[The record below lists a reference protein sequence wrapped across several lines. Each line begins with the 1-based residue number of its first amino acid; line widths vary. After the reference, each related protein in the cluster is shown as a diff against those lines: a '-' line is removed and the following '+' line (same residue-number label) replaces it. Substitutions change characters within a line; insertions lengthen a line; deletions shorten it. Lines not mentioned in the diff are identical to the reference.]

1 MSLTAVMASDAD
13 DTIASANDENLTVQT
28 STDDSAVIEQSSQE
42 IMNTEQDSESNQGEV
57 LSASSDEE
65 NGLLSAGSD
74 EEKLTGTSTQL
85 SNLISDEY
93 VYLELPDDYSL
104 TSAVYIYDKNGLVID
119 GKGHTIDG
127 QGNRIFDIYSSCI
140 NITFKNIVFKNAG
153 NSAIYFTHL
162 ANDDYSNFT
171 FENCTF
177 IDNHAPMYGGAIRAN
192 FNNNRGLYGEINLIN
207 CNFIGNSARNGGGV
221 LYARNANNKYTYI
234 YVTNCNFTN
243 NSVTTSNEAAISG
256 GVFHTYNC
264 VDLYVKSST
273 FTGNSAVGSGGIFR
287 SSGLLEIDD
296 CEFYSNRAG
305 EDGGC
310 IYMGNTVGV
319 LTVTNSKFEDNYAR
333 RWGGIVM
340 GYGYRFESC
349 TFNNNKVNTSLS
361 ASGKANTGRGG
372 VMCSRE
378 GYSIVV
384 ADCNFTNNVAQEGGA
399 ICMEERASSISIS
412 GSTFNNNQATLKGG
426 AFYSSVT
433 TLATISTST
442 FEGNSANYGGAVWSS
457 NDDPEKPNGRIII
470 QSSEFKSNTA
480 NIQGGALCLN
490 TPRSEVVD
498 SEFRFNTAPIGGA
511 IYWNG
516 NEGKVQ
522 GSTFESNSGLNGS
535 SIYWAYANGNLVS
548 SDFKDTAPSTGM
560 VHWHGSN
567 GAISQSTFEG
577 TRAVHICSHASDVA
591 LTSNTQV
598 SNSYDGPS
606 VYLEGTAS
614 FDSNDFMNAIYNYG
628 VILSQTYLVTL
639 NNNTIITNVNS
650 LPVFTRI
657 EDDNGNPIRV
667 RENMTLVYDSN
678 NQLSTTF
685 NHTDYVSSVSN
696 LAIGLH
702 NFTARGYNTANFN
715 NIALKN
721 GAVLYLVMNLT
732 VNQTN
737 YGEKVVFTVTLV
749 NTTLNGTIG
758 LDINDVH
765 YTLPMSN
772 GVANLILYNMAPNEY
787 VVTATYMEYNQTL
800 HTNVTIDVQL
810 RNSTINV
817 TANNITYG
825 ETVTIN
831 INVTEGAS
839 GTVLVFVNNNKYAV
853 TLKNSTAQL
862 NLTGITGG
870 TYNVFAVYNGDI
882 NFNGNDN
889 STQFTVKKF
898 NSTVLINATDVDYG
912 QTAIIEVKLPSDANG
927 TTIVYVDSTPY
938 EFTKQPITV
947 SVANL
952 SAGTHTVRVV
962 YDGNDKYLPNSNS
975 TVFKVN
981 KIKITPTITV
991 HNIKVGDN
999 ATITVNL
1006 NGATNATGL
1015 VLLTVNGNNYYVYAN
1030 KTQATLILSGL
1041 PYGKYNV
1048 TATYLEDDIYY
1059 TATTNSSFTVDYVE
1073 MNPIITSSV
1082 DDDLNAIVNVT
1093 VPIDVNGDIVIEVN
1107 GTNYTAPVVK
1117 GKFSV
1122 QINGLEGGVYPAV
1135 MYFAND
1141 TKYHSVTKPFN
1152 ITLNKIPTRIHIIS
1166 EHIEVGDDAT
1176 ITVVVP
1182 TDAKGNVTIKIN
1194 NENYTENVINGSAV
1208 FTVQGLTFGN
1218 YTIVAV
1224 YSGDRKYLSDEED
1237 EVLIVRK
1244 VDPNPDSYINVTDIF
1259 VGEIATFN
1267 ITMPSDL
1274 TAKINLTVQNKTY
1287 VVNITNGFGQ
1297 INISGLKYGLPVPV
1311 HASFLGN
1318 DKYLGCE
1325 RDYTAF
1331 SVRRITNYPM
1341 NITAVT
1347 DSSTAN
1353 ITVNI
1358 PSDANGIGYF
1368 TIDNRTFTIKY
1379 TNGKSNMTTVT
1390 DLIAG
1395 QEYVVYAYFDGNEK
1409 YTEGDVS
1416 RTLNSNKTLNYTFQ
1430 ASGTNILV
1438 GQTAYITLYLPNI
1451 TNGTVTIKVPGRDG
1465 FTVDIN
1471 ETFVNGT
1478 YDYPVYNLA
1487 AGSYLCSVTY
1497 NGNDM
1502 YEASSRYGTIVVSK
1516 IYTSPRINFNTTY
1529 VGQNLTIQVTL
1540 PSDANGT
1547 VNITINNTRY
1557 SANVTNGTAYV
1568 IVPAGLRATTY
1579 SATLFYSGNEKYNNR
1594 TQTFPVIIL
1603 RVSDDLFNVT
1613 PIDIYVG
1620 DNETITITLP
1630 ADIDVNVTVSIPGT
1644 DYINKVHKLIN
1655 GTVTFNVTG
1664 LAAGRYNVTA
1674 SISGSSKYVDS
1685 SITRAF
1691 TVSTIGDYLFNLHD
1705 VATVYVRD
1713 NLTFILD
1720 LPDDA
1725 KGNVTVHIFDEDFTG
1740 EVKNGTATI
1749 TVPTTAQG
1757 NYLFTISFEQ
1767 EGKYNYKS
1775 QEGYAFVIKKDVEL
1789 NPIYNSSV
1797 NVDENITITFVLPED
1812 ATGNVSVTSR
1822 GVTFTAEL
1830 VNGTANVTLVGYPLS
1845 STYSPSISYTGDD
1858 KYNPASGFIIITT
1871 HKVSDYNITVEV
1883 ANITVDDVESVNI
1896 TVPSDATEDVL
1907 VSGNFSNNTFSVKLT
1922 NGTATLDISDLPAG
1936 TYYINVRYQGYQ
1948 KYADKNVTKIFR
1960 VDKVVPPISIEFTN
1974 NDTLTVKLPSL
1985 ANGIANITIGDN
1997 PTVQIDIVNGVGSLN
2012 VSYLRPGSYFVNA
2025 TFLGGVRYLE
2035 NSTNITI
2042 TIPKIEDYVLP
2053 IKVDDITVYENAT
2066 IVVIVPEYA
2075 TGNVN
2080 ITIDGGEVIEVPI
2093 INGTATYDADGL
2105 KVGNHT
2111 VIATYEGDE
2120 YVFKTNSTNFTVS
2133 KVNTVLKDDVKYNAT
2148 SLTVNL
2154 TLTETVTGNVTITID
2169 GKPYNYYNIDSNKIN
2184 LIVPTIPGT
2193 HIIAIKYSG
2202 DENHTVASDFR
2213 TIEISKIKDYN
2224 LTVNATPVITVIDN
2238 NVVTVTISKGIEGE
2252 ITLYINGEE
2261 YDEYAIINSTTGKA
2275 TLTLDRLPSGNYTLV
2290 AVFSS
2295 NVYDRVENS
2304 TTFEVIKLNTTI
2316 SVNVTNITKDL
2327 TEVINVTLNENATG
2341 YVEIFI
2347 NDVTF
2352 RVPVINGT
2360 AVLTRSN
2367 LVDKDYPIV
2376 VTYLGDDYYNTNK
2389 TTAQFTVSKI
2399 PVNITIKCNDIVIG
2413 QEANFT
2419 IETSRNITD
2428 QVTVRI
2434 DNRNYTAVVY
2444 NGKGNLIVLGQN
2456 VGTHNVTVFYAGD
2469 KDYLPANDTINVT
2482 VHDRL
2487 PTSIS
2492 VNVTNITVGEKVTI
2506 YINVTGAQNGTVRI
2520 YMLGNPVNVTIV
2532 NGTGNYTYANLT
2544 ARDYH
2549 FTAEYLENTY
2559 YKSSTTT
2566 GDFTVFKKKSFV
2578 TVKVD
2583 NINVGDV
2590 ALINITI
2597 SENTTG
2603 HVLVSFSNVHLYA
2616 DINGT
2621 NFITLP
2627 VADLPVGEYNVTVT
2641 YDGDAN
2647 FYNSTNKTQ
2656 FNISKLTTT
2665 INITCNK
2672 TIVEKHPVVFNITTS
2687 ANFTQVVIIRV
2698 NGTNFDQNFT
2708 SFVENGKGSFTV
2720 YNLGGGNYTATV
2732 LFPGNGQYYE
2742 ARNTTNFTVLG
2753 KKATKL
2759 NVTVNNITL
2768 GENATVMVTVTG
2780 AQTGQVTLN
2789 IAGRPQTKDVVDGKV
2804 NFTVTDLSARDYH
2817 VTVTYIENDEF
2828 LSSNATADFT
2838 VYRKNSTVTVNVSD
2852 IKVGEDA
2859 IFNIT
2864 VSDNATGHVL
2874 ISFANM
2880 QLYAVINGSTTFS
2893 VRVADLPVGEYNVT
2907 VTYVGDSN
2915 YYNSTNKTQF
2925 NISKLTTTINIT
2937 CDEIIIDG
2945 HPVVFTVATS
2955 ANITEVVYI
2964 IVNGTNHTTFIKE
2977 GKGTFTVYGLASGN
2991 YTAVVEFV
2999 GNSKY
3004 DYVTNETKFNVTA
3017 KLPSAISINVT
3028 DVVLGENVTI
3038 KVNVTNGTTG
3048 RIALSIYGQIIVKDL
3063 VNSSA
3068 TFVVSNLPASEFPFT
3083 VTYLGDNNYFTSNAT
3098 GHVTVHKLAAPLAA
3112 NVTNSTVG
3120 SVEYINVT
3128 INENA
3133 TGNILISINGTNYY
3147 SKIEGGVA
3155 RFNITGLTEG
3165 NYTAYITYRGDDNF
3179 NASAMQTNLTITKL
3193 TTTITISSD
3202 KVIIDGRPVVFT
3214 ITTSANFTEVV
3225 YVEVNGTNHTTFVK
3239 EGKGTFTVYNLASGN
3254 YTAKVYFPGN
3264 TQYNAAENSTNFT
3277 VTAKLPSAISINVT
3291 DVVLGE
3297 NVTIKVNV
3305 TNGTTGRIALSIYG
3319 QIIVKDLVNSS
3330 ATFVVSNLPASEFPF
3345 TVTYLGD
3352 NNYFTSNATGHV
3364 TVHKLAAPLAA
3375 NVTNSTVGSVEYINV
3390 TINENATGNI
3400 LISINGTNY
3409 YSKIEDGVARF
3420 NITGL
3425 SEGNYT
3431 AYITY
3436 RGDDNFNA
3444 SAMQTNL
3451 TITKLTTTITI
3462 STNSTIVIGH
3472 PVVFT
3477 ITTSANLTEV
3487 VYVEVNG
3494 TNHTTFIKEG
3504 KGTFTVY
3511 GLGAG
3516 NYTAKVYFPGNTQYN
3531 AVDNSTEFN
3540 VTGKSPVSIA
3550 VSVNNIT
3557 LGENAMVFVTV
3568 NATSGSVTLT
3578 IAGRPQTKAV
3588 DANGKVNFTVTDL
3601 IARDYFVTA
3610 TYLGTDDYLSN
3621 VTNTTFTVFK
3631 KKSELSINVT
3641 NIFVGDNETI
3651 KINVTKGATGV
3662 VLIDIAGVQ
3671 VYAILNNA
3679 TSIAIALFD
3688 NLGIGTY
3695 NVTATYMG
3703 DNNYNGSSNNAS
3715 FNVTKLKT
3723 SIIITG
3729 SNITVGQVET
3739 FNITTSANI
3748 TEVITIEIDGVNY
3761 TTFIQN
3767 GKGTYTYYGLK
3778 EGTHTVYVYFAGNS
3792 KYDAEQN
3799 STVVEV
3805 TGQKP
3810 SAVTVNV
3817 TSITVGENATIYVN
3831 VTDGATGYVMIS
3843 IAGENHMVL
3852 LNNSKGNITI
3862 ENLTARHYHVTAY
3875 YLGDDYYLGN
3885 ESTAEFDV
3893 NKKATLINVTAVDI
3907 TVDKNETITI
3917 KITNGTT
3924 GVVLIDINGTD
3935 YYANIV
3941 NGTAKLVVNNLAV
3954 GEYNVTVEYE
3964 GDANYVA
3971 SVNSTRFN
3979 VTKLNSNINLI
3990 VVTPSPIAEGSA
4002 ITINVTGPAD
4012 ATGIA
4017 IVSVKD
4023 NDLNT
4028 VQNYTVY
4035 INNGKGSLVLLDQP
4049 VGHYSVVANYQEN
4062 YKYLANVSNTGAFEV
4077 YATGSNLN
4085 VKAENIYVGDNETII
4100 VTVAGEYDENVT
4112 IKIGNLTYESPLVYN
4127 STSNNSVATFKL
4139 DYKFP
4144 AGTYTVQA
4152 SFISEDAGRIV
4163 THEGRDSF
4171 IVSKINSTVGINNIN
4186 DIKVGENVTITF
4198 TLAPSDATGTID
4210 VYVNGERHIVN
4221 ADNLTLTL
4229 TGLAAGHYFVQ
4240 AMYGGDNKYLPSSA
4254 NATFDVY
4261 KNNIS
4266 IDLDVVSIKVNET
4279 EYINVTLES
4288 DAAGYVLINI
4298 NGTQYYAQIKGG
4310 KASVNVTGLEIGEYT
4325 VNATFIG
4332 DDKYYSNSTV
4342 EKFTVTKLATTIE
4355 IKGYDI
4361 FEGQDVVFTITTSA
4375 NITEVV
4381 KIEVAGKNYTA
4392 FVENGKG
4399 NYTVSGLKVGN
4410 YNVTAYFPGNTKY
4423 DAVNDTTNITVKG
4436 KTKTSINVTVE
4447 DITVGDEITVVI
4459 NATKGINDTV
4469 YVTIAG
4475 VAYTHTLVDGQG
4487 SFKVPNLIARDY
4499 VVSVFFMGNTEF
4511 ELCNNTSNFTVHKKD
4526 TSIKVNVT
4534 DIYVDETEMIKV
4546 EVNKNATGNV
4556 LITIGEVRVY
4566 ANLTDGVA
4574 IVNITGL
4581 AVGEYNV
4588 TVVYVGDAIYNGNS
4602 TNATFNVTKRSIGI
4616 NITCDDEYVVGQP
4629 IVFTFKTSVNITEV
4643 VTITI
4648 GENVYH
4654 TFVEN
4659 GTGTYTVTGLTPDD
4673 YTALVNFTGNFYYDP
4688 VGNFTTFKVIDKLP
4702 SSLTVN
4708 VTNITVGQNL
4718 VVKVNVTQGAT
4729 GNITLVI
4736 AGNTYTEKI
4745 NGNMAEFTIE
4755 NLTARNYHIT
4765 AYYFGDTYYYGSN
4778 ATADFVVNKLN
4789 TTISAKVTNSTVGSV
4804 EYINVTLD
4812 AQNGTVLLSVNGSHY
4827 YADVINGVAKFNV
4840 TGLKEGVYTAEITY
4854 LENDRYNSNNTSVEI
4869 NITKLSTTISIVT
4882 VDITEGQAAVFNITT
4897 SANMTQVVIVK
4908 IGENNYTTFVEN
4920 GKGTLA
4926 VYDLAADSYTAVV
4939 TFPGNDQYNSAS
4951 DSVDFTVSAKRASQ
4965 INVTAKD
4972 ITIGEDAVIEVS
4984 VTSGATGNVTIVIIG
4999 REYTQ
5004 AVDPATGKATF
5015 IISKENLTAR
5025 DYHVTAIYEGDT
5037 YYLTSN
5043 NATDFKVNKINTTIS
5058 ASVTNS
5064 TVGSVE
5070 YINVTVSAENGTVLL
5085 SVNGSHYYGEVING
5099 VAKFNVTGLKEGVY
5113 TAEITYLEN
5122 DRYNSNNTSVE
5133 INITKLSTTIS
5144 IVTVDITE
5152 GQAAVFN
5159 ITTSANMT
5167 QVVIVKIGEN
5177 NYTTFVENG
5186 KGTLAVYD
5194 LAADSY
5200 TAVVT
5205 FPGNDQYN
5213 SASDSVDFTVSAK
5226 RASQINVT
5234 AKDIT
5239 IGEDAVIEVSV
5250 TSGATGNVT
5259 IVIIGREYTQAVD
5272 PATGKA
5278 TFIISKENLTARD
5291 YHVTAIYEGD
5301 TYYLTSNNATDFK
5314 VNKINT
5320 TISASV
5326 TNSTVGSVEYINVT
5340 VSAQNGTVLLNINGS
5355 HYYGEVINGVAK
5367 FNVTGL
5373 LVGNYTAEIRY
5384 VENDVYKGNY
5394 TEVKFTISKKSTTII
5409 IKGHDITEGQT
5420 ETLTITTSA
5429 NITALVKIEIDGVN
5443 YTTFIS
5449 EGKGTFTIS
5458 NLTSGL
5464 KTAKVY
5470 YLGDDEYFAVDNQ
5483 TIFNVDHKLDSEV
5496 NITVEDITIGDD
5508 ENIIINVTKGATGNV
5523 TIVISGTEY
5532 VRPIDANGQVLFT
5545 KPASELMA
5553 RDYSVTVI
5561 YEGDTYYKG
5570 SKNTANFTVSKKPSS
5585 VDLEVHDITVGDTEI
5600 INVNVTSGATGMVLI
5615 NVSGTYYY
5623 ADLKDGKA
5631 TFNVAGLKAGEY
5643 TAIVTYAGDDN
5654 YNRSVA
5660 SKAFVVHPQ
5669 VTLEPGV
5676 NNGTVTPITV
5686 KVSDNATGDVTV
5698 VVNGTPYTAKV
5709 ENGTAT
5715 VYVKDAQPGEQN
5727 VTVIYDDGKNP
5738 VTQNQTVDIP
5748 KVTGYDVNVTAP
5760 DVKVGENGTITVKLP
5775 EDATGNVTVKV
5786 GNQTIPAKVENG
5798 TAVVNVS
5805 DLPVGSYDVDVA
5817 YSGDDK
5823 YAGTNTKSHI
5833 NVAVDIPT
5841 INAVEKLVR
5850 GWNSIYDYEAVFL
5863 DKFGNALEGVN
5874 VTFIVNGKSY
5884 TVLTEKHGVAKL
5896 TTSHLDV
5903 GEYNITSINPVTGES
5918 VTKELSVVP
5927 RLIHNK
5933 DITMDFMDGTYY
5945 TVLVIGDDGNPVGE
5959 GEIIDIY
5966 VNTIHYVSKTNKDGL
5981 AKLKIN
5987 LNPTKYKVMAEYKNY
6002 KVYNKLVVKQTLKLV
6017 KKTVSVKKGKK
6028 IVLKAKLKWTNGK
6041 VIKGKKIVFKFKG
6054 KKYSAKTNKKGI
6066 AKVTIKKKSVLKK
6079 LKKGKKYSFT
6089 ASYKTNKVKGKVK
6102 IKK

>member
-1 MSLTAVMASDAD
+1 MSLTAVVANDAD
-13 DTIASANDENLTVQT
+13 DTIASANNENLTVQT
-28 STDDSAVIEQSSQE
+28 STDDGAVIEQSNQE
-42 IMNTEQDSESNQGEV
+42 IMNTEQGSESDQGDV
-57 LSASSDEE
+57 LSASSDEDVLGE
-65 NGLLSAGSD
+65 
-74 EEKLTGTSTQL
+74 TFYQL
-85 SNLISDEY
+85 HRDINDQIYSGY
-93 VYLELPDDYSL
+93 VYLDKDY
-104 TSAVYIYDKNGLVID
+104 TSTYSYSSYSIYQDVVID
-119 GKGHTIDG
+119 GQGHTIDCG
-127 QGNRIFDIYSSCI
+127 GYNRVFQISRSGYQSPI
-140 NITFKNIVFKNAG
+140 NLTFKNINFVNGYNSG
-153 NSAIYFTHL
+153 NGGIIYGSF
-162 ANDDYSNFT
+162 NSNCQDNSLT
-171 FENCTF
+171 IINCTF
-177 IDNHAPMYGGAIRAN
+177 DNCQAKSGGAIY
-192 FNNNRGLYGEINLIN
+192 LSSM
-207 CNFIGNSARNGGGV
+207 IGNVS
-221 LYARNANNKYTYI
+221 I
-234 YVTNCNFTN
+234 QNC
-243 NSVTTSNEAAISG
+243 S
-256 GVFHTYNC
+256 
-264 VDLYVKSST
+264 
-273 FTGNSAVGSGGIFR
+273 
-287 SSGLLEIDD
+287 
-296 CEFYSNRAG
+296 
-305 EDGGC
+305 
-310 IYMGNTVGV
+310 
-319 LTVTNSKFEDNYAR
+319 
-333 RWGGIVM
+333 
-340 GYGYRFESC
+340 
-349 TFNNNKVNTSLS
+349 
-361 ASGKANTGRGG
+361 
-372 VMCSRE
+372 
-378 GYSIVV
+378 
-384 ADCNFTNNVAQEGGA
+384 FTNNVASEQAGAIDFYNQYQFGLNTVINNTVFKNNRATEGGALYTYRDAKLWLYSCNITDNYASKEGGFIRYSSDLYFNDCKVYNNTCSFDGGVAYAGQPVTFTAERTDFIDNKADRWGGVVSGRSLVVDNCLFKNNVVNTTKYSGSPKTSSARGGALFSREGTSYITFSTFIDNLAQEGSA
-399 ICMEERASSISIS
+399 ICMEERAASVTV
-412 GSTFNNNQATLKGG
+412 GSCNFINNVATLKGG
-426 AFYSSVT
+426 AVYSDANT
-433 TLATISTST
+433 MTAISGSK
-442 FEGNSANYGGAVWSS
+442 FENNKANYGGAVYCGYVS
-457 NDDPEKPNGRIII
+457 NMGKVSI
-470 QSSEFKSNTA
+470 SACEFRNNNAS
-480 NIQGGALCLN
+480 IEGGAIYIAV
-490 TPRSEVVD
+490 SGAEVVN
-498 SEFRFNTAPIGGA
+498 SIFTSNRAPIGGA

-516 NEGKVQ
+516 DNGKVQ
-522 GSTFESNSGLNGS
+522 GSNFINNEANNGS
-535 SIYWAYANGNLVS
+535 SICWRANSGSVVTDTF
-548 SDFKDTAPSTGM
+548 SDSNPATGS
-560 VHWHGSN
+560 VYWHGNN
-567 GAISQSTFEG
+567 GLISGSTFSG
-577 TRAVHICSHASDVA
+577 VKAIYICSHAVNVN
-591 LTSNTQV
+591 LKSNTQHAV
-598 SNSYDGPS
+598 NLNDYS
-606 VYLEGTAS
+606 VYNGGTAE
-614 FDSNDFMNAIYNYG
+614 FESNNFVNPIYNYG
-628 VILSQTYLVTL
+628 LITSPTYLVTL
-639 NNNTIITNVNS
+639 NNNTIITNVTGI
-650 LPVFTRI
+650 PVFTRI
-657 EDDNGNPIRV
+657 EDDNKNTIKI
-667 RENMTLVYDSN
+667 NNTITLVYDSN
-678 NQLSTTF
+678 ERLTTTF
-685 NHTDYVSSVSN
+685 NNTHYVSTLSN
-696 LAIGLH
+696 LLIGLH
-702 NFTARGYNTANFN
+702 NFTATGYSTSNFQD
-715 NIALKN
+715 LTVKN
-721 GAVLYLVMNLT
+721 GAILYLVMNLT

-749 NTTLNGTIG
+749 NTTLNGTII
-758 LDINDVH
+758 LTINDASH
-765 YTLPMSN
+765 NLPLIN
-772 GVANLILYNMAPNEY
+772 GVANLTQYNMAPNKYHVVASY
-787 VVTATYMEYNQTL
+787 VEYNQTL
-800 HTNVTIDVQL
+800 RSDLDIEVNL
-810 RNSTINV
+810 RNSTLNV
-817 TANNITYG
+817 VANNITHG
-825 ETVTIN
+825 GIVS
-831 INVTEGAS
+831 INVTTTN
-839 GTVLVFVNNNKYAV
+839 GTTGDVGIFVNNKMYTV
-853 TLKNSTAQL
+853 TLMNSTAQL
-862 NLTGITGG
+862 NLTNLAGG
-870 TYNVFAVYNGDI
+870 SYTVFAVYFGDAH
-882 NFNGNDN
+882 FNGCNN
-889 STQFTVKKF
+889 NTEFTVAKQ
-898 NSTVLINATDVDYG
+898 NLTINITANDVSMG
-912 QTAIIEVKLPSDANG
+912 QTAVIVVNMPNDANG
-927 TTIVYVDSTPY
+927 TTYVYVDSTIY
-938 EFTKQPITV
+938 EFNRQPIAIDV
-947 SVANL
+947 VNL
-952 SAGTHTVRVV
+952 TAGTHSVRVI
-962 YDGNDKYLPNSNS
+962 YGGNDKYLSNTNS
-975 TVFKVN
+975 TTFEVN
-981 KIKITPTITV
+981 KLVINPTI
-991 HNIKVGDN
+991 IAPDIYVGDN

-1006 NGATNATGL
+1006 IGASNATGL
-1015 VLLTVNGNNYYVYAN
+1015 VLLTVNNIKYYAYAN
-1030 KTQATLILSGL
+1030 NTYATFTISGL
-1041 PYGKYNV
+1041 PQGKYNV
-1048 TATYLEDDIYY
+1048 TATYLEDDIHYA
-1059 TATTNSSFTVDYVE
+1059 ATTNSSFKVDYVVID
-1073 MNPIITSSV
+1073 PAISYGQ
-1082 DDDLNAIVNVT
+1082 DDDLNVLLNVT
-1093 VPIDVNGDIVIEVN
+1093 VPADVNGDIVIEVN

-1122 QINGLEGGVYPAV
+1122 PINGLEGGVYPAV

-1141 TKYHSVTKPFN
+1141 TKYHSVTKQFN

-1166 EHIEVGDDAT
+1166 EHIEVGDNAT

-1218 YTIVAV
+1218 YTIDAV
-1224 YSGDRKYLSDEED
+1224 YSGDRKYQSDEED

-1331 SVRRITNYPM
+1331 SVHRITNYPM

-1358 PSDANGIGYF
+1358 PSDANGTGYF

-1409 YTEGDVS
+1409 YTAGDVS

-1430 ASGTNILV
+1430 VSGTDILV
-1438 GQTAYITLYLPNI
+1438 GQTAYITIYLPNI
-1451 TNGTVTIKVPGRDG
+1451 TNGTVTIKVPGMDV

-1516 IYTSPRINFNTTY
+1516 INTSPRINFNTTY

-1594 TQTFPVIIL
+1594 TQTFLVTIL
-1603 RVSDDLFNVT
+1603 RVSDYLFNVT

-1725 KGNVTVHIFDEDFTG
+1725 KGNVTVHIFDEDFIG

-1789 NPIYNSSV
+1789 NPIYDSSV

-1830 VNGTANVTLVGYPLS
+1830 VNGTANVTLLGYPLS

-1858 KYNPASGFIIITT
+1858 KYNPASGFIVITT

-1922 NGTATLDISDLPAG
+1922 NGTATLDIPDLPAG

-2042 TIPKIEDYVLP
+2042 IIPKIEDYVLP

-2080 ITIDGGEVIEVPI
+2080 ITIDGGDVIEVPI

-2148 SLTVNL
+2148 SLTVNM

-2184 LIVPTIPGT
+2184 LTVPTIPGT
-2193 HIIAIKYSG
+2193 HIIAINYSG
-2202 DENHTVASDFR
+2202 DENHTVASDFM

-2341 YVEIFI
+2341 YVEIFV
-2347 NDVTF
+2347 NNVTF
-2352 RVPVINGT
+2352 RVPVVNGT

-2367 LVDKDYPIV
+2367 LVDKTYPIV
-2376 VTYLGDDYYNTNK
+2376 VRYLGDDYYNANE
-2389 TTAQFTVSKI
+2389 TTAEFTVSKI
-2399 PVNITIKCNDIVIG
+2399 PVNITITCNDIVIG

-2419 IETSRNITD
+2419 IVTSRNITD

-2434 DNRNYTAVVY
+2434 DNKNYTAVVY

-2456 VGTHNVTVFYAGD
+2456 VGNHNVTVFYAGD

-2492 VNVTNITVGEKVTI
+2492 VNVTNITVGENVTI
-2506 YINVTGAQNGTVRI
+2506 YINVTGAENGTVRI
-2520 YMLGNPVNVTIV
+2520 YMLGNPVNVTIT
-2532 NGTGNYTYANLT
+2532 NGTGNYTYVGLT

-2566 GDFTVFKKKSFV
+2566 GDFTVFKKKSYV
-2578 TVKVD
+2578 TVEVD

-2603 HVLVSFSNVHLYA
+2603 HVLVSFSNIHLYA

-2621 NFITLP
+2621 SFISLP

-2641 YDGDAN
+2641 YNGDAN

-2665 INITCNK
+2665 INISCNS

-2698 NGTNFDQNFT
+2698 NGTNYDENFT
-2708 SFVENGKGSFTV
+2708 SFVENGKGTFTL
-2720 YNLGGGNYTATV
+2720 YDLGGGNYTATV

-2742 ARNTTNFTVLG
+2742 ARNSTNFTVLG

-2838 VYRKNSTVTVNVSD
+2838 VYRKNSTVTVNVSN

-2893 VRVADLPVGEYNVT
+2893 VRVADLPVAEYNVT

-2925 NISKLTTTINIT
+2925 NITKLTTSINIT

-2945 HPVVFTVATS
+2945 QPVVFTVATS

-3017 KLPSAISINVT
+3017 KLPSAITINVT
-3028 DVVLGENVTI
+3028 DVVLGDNVTI

-3048 RIALSIYGQIIVKDL
+3048 RVALSIYGQIITRDL

-3068 TFVVSNLPASEFPFT
+3068 TFVVSNLPAREFPFT
-3083 VTYLGDNNYFTSNAT
+3083 VTYLGDDNYFPSDAT
-3098 GHVTVHKLAAPLAA
+3098 AHVTVHKLAAPLSA

-3128 INENA
+3128 APANA

-3147 SKIEGGVA
+3147 SKIE
-3155 RFNITGLTEG
+3155 
-3165 NYTAYITYRGDDNF
+3165 
-3179 NASAMQTNLTITKL
+3179 K
-3193 TTTITISSD
+3193 
-3202 KVIIDGRPVVFT
+3202 
-3214 ITTSANFTEVV
+3214 
-3225 YVEVNGTNHTTFVK
+3225 
-3239 EGKGTFTVYNLASGN
+3239 
-3254 YTAKVYFPGN
+3254 
-3264 TQYNAAENSTNFT
+3264 
-3277 VTAKLPSAISINVT
+3277 
-3291 DVVLGE
+3291 
-3297 NVTIKVNV
+3297 
-3305 TNGTTGRIALSIYG
+3305 
-3319 QIIVKDLVNSS
+3319 
-3330 ATFVVSNLPASEFPF
+3330 
-3345 TVTYLGD
+3345 
-3352 NNYFTSNATGHV
+3352 
-3364 TVHKLAAPLAA
+3364 
-3375 NVTNSTVGSVEYINV
+3375 
-3390 TINENATGNI
+3390 
-3400 LISINGTNY
+3400 
-3409 YSKIEDGVARF
+3409 GVARF

-3472 PVVFT
+3472 PVEFT
-3477 ITTSANLTEV
+3477 ITTSANMTEV

-3494 TNHTTFIKEG
+3494 TNHTTFVKEG

-3511 GLGAG
+3511 GLEAA
-3516 NYTAKVYFPGNTQYN
+3516 NYTAKVYFSGNTQYN
-3531 AVDNSTEFN
+3531 AVDNSTKFN

-3568 NATSGSVTLT
+3568 NATSGSVTLN

-3588 DANGKVNFTVTDL
+3588 DANGKVNFIVTDL

-3610 TYLGTDDYLSN
+3610 TYLGTDEYLSN

-3671 VYAILNNA
+3671 VYARLNNA

-3688 NLGIGTY
+3688 DLGIGTY

-3715 FNVTKLKT
+3715 FNVTKLET

-3739 FNITTSANI
+3739 FNITTSANL
-3748 TEVITIEIDGVNY
+3748 TEVITIEVDGVNY

-3767 GKGTYTYYGLK
+3767 GKGTYTYYGLE

-3799 STVVEV
+3799 STVVKV

-3831 VTDGATGYVMIS
+3831 VTEGATGYVMIT
-3843 IAGENHMVL
+3843 IAGESHVVE
-3852 LNNSKGNITI
+3852 LNNSKANITI

-3875 YLGDDYYLGN
+3875 YLGDDYYLGSEN
-3885 ESTAEFDV
+3885 TTEFDV

-3907 TVDKNETITI
+3907 TVDKNEIITI

-3941 NGTAKLVVNNLAV
+3941 NGTAKLVVNNFAV

-3964 GDANYVA
+3964 GDANYAA

-3979 VTKLNSNINLI
+3979 VTKLNSDIDLI
-3990 VVTPSPIAEGSA
+3990 IVTLSPVAEGSA

-4035 INNGKGSLVLLDQP
+4035 INNGQGSLVLLDQP

-4171 IVSKINSTVGINNIN
+4171 IVSKINSTVGINSIS
-4186 DIKVGENVTITF
+4186 DIKVSENVTVTF

-4254 NATFDVY
+4254 NATFEVY

-4266 IDLDVVSIKVNET
+4266 ITLDVVSIRVNET

-4288 DAAGYVLINI
+4288 DARGYVLINI
-4298 NGTQYYAQIKGG
+4298 NGTQYYAQIKEG

-4342 EKFTVTKLATTIE
+4342 VKFTVTKLATTIE
-4355 IKGYDI
+4355 ITGYDI
-4361 FEGQDVVFTITTSA
+4361 YEGQDVVFTITTSA

-4423 DAVNDTTNITVKG
+4423 DAVNDTINITVKG

-4526 TSIKVNVT
+4526 TSIKLNVT

-4588 TVVYVGDAIYNGNS
+4588 TVVYVGDAIYNANS

-4616 NITCDDEYVVGQP
+4616 NITCDDEYVIGQP
-4629 IVFTFKTSVNITEV
+4629 IVFTIKTSVNITEV

-4745 NGNMAEFTIE
+4745 NGNVAEFTIE

-4854 LENDRYNSNNTSVEI
+4854 LENDYYNSNATSVSI
-4869 NITKLSTTISIVT
+4869 KITKLSTTISIVT
-4882 VDITEGQAAVFNITT
+4882 VNITEGQVAVFNITT
-4897 SANMTQVVIVK
+4897 SANMTQVVIVM

-4920 GKGTLA
+4920 GKGTLT
-4926 VYDLAADSYTAVV
+4926 VYDLAADKYTAVV
-4939 TFPGNDQYNSAS
+4939 TFPGNDQYGPAS
-4951 DSVDFTVSAKRASQ
+4951 DSVDFTVSAKKASQ

-4972 ITIGEDAVIEVS
+4972 ITIGEDAIIEVS
-4984 VTSGATGNVTIVIIG
+4984 VAPGATGNVTIVILG
-4999 REYTQ
+4999 REFTQ
-5004 AVDPATGKATF
+5004 AVDAGKATF
-5015 IISKENLTAR
+5015 TISKENLTAR

-5043 NATDFKVNKINTTIS
+5043 NATDFKVDKINTTIS

-5070 YINVTVSAENGTVLL
+5070 YIT
-5085 SVNGSHYYGEVING
+5085 
-5099 VAKFNVTGLKEGVY
+5099 
-5113 TAEITYLEN
+5113 
-5122 DRYNSNNTSVE
+5122 
-5133 INITKLSTTIS
+5133 
-5144 IVTVDITE
+5144 
-5152 GQAAVFN
+5152 
-5159 ITTSANMT
+5159 
-5167 QVVIVKIGEN
+5167 
-5177 NYTTFVENG
+5177 
-5186 KGTLAVYD
+5186 
-5194 LAADSY
+5194 
-5200 TAVVT
+5200 
-5205 FPGNDQYN
+5205 
-5213 SASDSVDFTVSAK
+5213 
-5226 RASQINVT
+5226 
-5234 AKDIT
+5234 
-5239 IGEDAVIEVSV
+5239 
-5250 TSGATGNVT
+5250 
-5259 IVIIGREYTQAVD
+5259 
-5272 PATGKA
+5272 
-5278 TFIISKENLTARD
+5278 
-5291 YHVTAIYEGD
+5291 
-5301 TYYLTSNNATDFK
+5301 
-5314 VNKINT
+5314 
-5320 TISASV
+5320 
-5326 TNSTVGSVEYINVT
+5326 VT

-5355 HYYGEVINGVAK
+5355 HYYGEVIDGVAK

-5384 VENDVYKGNY
+5384 VENDIYNGNY
-5394 TEVKFTISKKSTTII
+5394 TEAKFTISKKSTTII

-5470 YLGDDEYFAVDNQ
+5470 YLGDDEYFAIDNK
-5483 TIFNVDHKLDSEV
+5483 TDFTVDHKRDSQV

-5532 VRPIDANGQVLFT
+5532 VRPIDDNGQVLFT

-5561 YEGDTYYKG
+5561 YGGNTYYKG

-5585 VDLEVHDITVGDTEI
+5585 VDLDVHNITVGDTEI
-5600 INVNVTSGATGMVLI
+5600 IKVNVTSGATGMVLI

-5623 ADLKDGKA
+5623 ADLEDGKA
-5631 TFNVAGLKAGEY
+5631 TFNVAGLKTGEY

-5669 VTLEPGV
+5669 ITLEAGE
-5676 NNGTVTPITV
+5676 NNGTETPITV
-5686 KVSDNATGDVTV
+5686 KVSDNATGNVTV

-5727 VTVIYDDGKNP
+5727 VTVTYDDGKNP
-5738 VTQNQTVDIP
+5738 ITQNQTVDIP
-5748 KVTGYDVNVTAP
+5748 KVTGYDVNVTSP

-5798 TAVVNVS
+5798 TAVVNVN
-5805 DLPVGSYDVDVA
+5805 DLPVGSYDVDVS

-5833 NVAVDIPT
+5833 NVEVNIPT

-5874 VTFIVNGKSY
+5874 VTFIINGKSY

-5903 GEYNITSINPVTGES
+5903 GEYNVTSINPVTGET
-5918 VTKELSVVP
+5918 VTKGLKVVP

-5933 DITMDFMDGTYY
+5933 DITMDFMDGSYY
-5945 TVLVIGDDGNPVGE
+5945 SVLVIGDDGNPVGE

-5966 VNTIHYVSKTNKDGL
+5966 VNTIHYVSKTNKDGV

-5987 LNPTKYKVMAEYKNY
+5987 LNPKKYKVMAEYKNY

-6041 VIKGKKIVFKFKG
+6041 AIKGKKIVFKFKG
-6054 KKYSAKTNKKGI
+6054 KKYKAKTNKKGI

-6089 ASYKTNKVKGKVK
+6089 ASYHKNKVKGKVK